1 MTAIRNFYIRHEDEI
16 ERIAYRHPVISMV
29 FVQIFMGLFLTG
41 SVAALAS
48 TMCGLVWAL
57 GRLWG

>member
-1 MTAIRNFYIRHEDEI
+1 MTAMKRFYIKHEDEI
-16 ERIAYRHPVISMV
+16 ERITYRHPVISMV

-48 TMCGLVWAL
+48 AMCGLIWAAGRFL
-57 GRLWG
+57 G